1 MTFLTTGPIDGVKSA
16 MEMFTPKAGTR
27 LGAAVEAFKNTEA
40 GAAIVESLTG
50 EKGNGGTGTRR

>member
-1 MTFLTTGPIDGVKSA
+1 MD
-16 MEMFTPKAGTR
+16 MFTPKGGLQ

-50 EKGNGGTGTRR
+50 EKGNGGTSTRRS